1 MQTCSELIKTSL
13 KLSLEMKRK
22 MSTSDSSS
30 IDTSVCKRIKQ
41 DIDSS
46 DDDDDDEI
54 MMPTKSSANVSSIR
68 KCPYCGVPIDKLILL
83 LFQLSPEDEDRRRRR
98 RERNKIAATKCRMK
112 KRERTVNL
120 VSEAET
126 LEAQNIDL
134 KSQMRSLEL
143 ERRSLTE
150 MLQVHSGSCSRGQ
163 AFQIPNINGAI
174 MKYLSD
180 IGLACPQ
187 QIDTPT
193 TSNVL
198 TMKTQTIPKTRNSSM
213 KSAQRVQKIPP
224 VNTLRFSTRRSQQTN
239 KPIQSA
245 NMMNS
250 MTTVPT
256 KQNCMIGTLNDTS
269 PIQDCK
275 PLPSIDMGFCE
286 GPSDSLTPTSSYCK
300 SLISSSSDCYAISS
314 PESGFIKSPVD
325 MATFATMPS
334 MLKSDYIPNC
344 DPGILND
351 ATNSDGTI
359 EFILKSELVDANDS
373 PYTTVQS
380 ADRFLFDGVAESFD
394 AEIEA
399 AANSTL
405 IEPQTHMHDGLKE
418 HLLLQGL
425 MNNNNSSHIN
435 NNHHVNIDSNP
446 NHNMMHFG
454 AVNNLPVISS
464 VLPQPHSTSIIEF
477 NTSCQQFIDASLLK
491 GDFLSQNCE
500 FLDSQFT
507 TDLDSGVTTF
517 TNSSGCLA

>member
-1 MQTCSELIKTSL
+1 M
-13 KLSLEMKRK
+13 
-22 MSTSDSSS
+22 
-30 IDTSVCKRIKQ
+30 
-41 DIDSS
+41 
-46 DDDDDDEI
+46 
-54 MMPTKSSANVSSIR
+54 
-68 KCPYCGVPIDKLILL
+68 
-83 LFQLSPEDEDRRRRR
+83 FQLSPEDEDRRRRR

-134 KSQMRSLEL
+134 KAQMRSLEL
-143 ERRSLTE
+143 ERRSLTD
-150 MLQVHSGSCSRGQ
+150 MLQLHSNSCSRGEG
-163 AFQIPNINGAI
+163 FQIPNINAAI
-174 MKYLSD
+174 MKYLSE

-187 QIDTPT
+187 QIETPT
-193 TSNVL
+193 TSNVH
-198 TMKTQTIPKTRNSSM
+198 TIKTQTIPKTRNSSM
-213 KSAQRVQKIPP
+213 KSAQKMQKIPP

-245 NMMNS
+245 NIINAV
-250 MTTVPT
+250 TTVPS
-256 KQNCMIGTLNDTS
+256 KRNCMIGTLSDTS

-286 GPSDSLTPTSSYCK
+286 GPNDSLTPTSSYCK
-300 SLISSSSDCYAISS
+300 SLSSSDCYAISS

-325 MATFATMPS
+325 MASFTAMPP

-344 DPGILND
+344 DTGILND
-351 ATNSDGTI
+351 TANPDGTI

-380 ADRFLFDGVAESFD
+380 ADRFLFDGVAETFD
-394 AEIEA
+394 TDIDA
-399 AANSTL
+399 AANSAL
-405 IEPQTHMHDGLKE
+405 IETQTHMHDGLKE
-418 HLLLQGL
+418 HLLLQG

-435 NNHHVNIDSNP
+435 NNHHVNIDSNA
-446 NHNMMHFG
+446 NHNMMHSFG
-454 AVNNLPVISS
+454 TVNNLPVISS

-491 GDFLSQNCE
+491 GDFLSQNCD

-507 TDLDSGVTTF
+507 TDLDSGVTTY